1 MGWVVS
7 NQPSLQAGFVR
18 RPVANDL
25 LFSGMKKEGKKI
37 LWLLMLLWKN
47 YGGGRPAAI
56 QTRPD
61 RAAPVRDSDRIAA
74 QAFPLLPPPCFSHK
88 TLRGRDFSGS
98 L

>member
-1 MGWVVS
+1 
-7 NQPSLQAGFVR
+7 
-18 RPVANDL
+18 VANDL

-74 QAFPLLPPPCFSHK
+74 QAIAHFPTPCFSHK
-88 TLRGRDFSGS
+88 TLRGHVLRRVPACQIVFHKVCPVYKKRSS
-98 L
+98 